1 MPKFVDANVI
11 IKAFTENDN
20 KIECRNILYDEFITD
35 TLCLI
40 EAHYMIAKIKNNK
53 IYAAECVRSIF
64 KGNGTII
71 EIDRNILFEAIK
83 KVEKYDL
90 NIFDLVHYIIALR
103 NECSEFVS
111 YDDDFSGLEIK
122 RTEP

>member
-1 MPKFVDANVI
+1 MSKFVDANVI
-11 IKAFTENDN
+11 INAFIDNNN
-20 KIECRNILYDEFITD
+20 KIQCRNMLHTEFITD

-53 IYAAECVRSIF
+53 IYAAECIKSIF
-64 KGNGTII
+64 KSNAKII

-83 KVEKYDL
+83 KVEKYSL
-90 NIFDLVHYIIALR
+90 NIFDLIHYVAALT
-103 NECSEFVS
+103 NGCNEFVS
-111 YDDDFSGLEIK
+111 YDKDFSGLEIK